1 MLYSNNSIV
10 VTGSSGFVGRK
21 LVLTLI
27 NQGYNV
33 IGIDT
38 HRNSDLD
45 CKQLEL
51 DLAEDDFFLELP
63 KNAIFIHL
71 AALSTD
77 STCREDPITAIDANL
92 CATIRVLENA
102 KKANAAHFIFASS
115 EWVYPESNSIIDQ
128 KESDSLELES
138 LNSLYAMTK
147 LFGESLVRLNS
158 TVNYTILRFGIVYG
172 PRLSPG
178 SAVESIALK
187 VFLNE
192 EISVGSEST
201 SRRFVYIDDL
211 VNGIIST
218 LKSNSRNIS
227 RKIFNLAG
235 PELVSLARIVQTS
248 NSVLNKNAKIIS
260 NNQIP
265 SIRNP
270 LIDEALLNLGWHPK
284 VDLSSGIREC
294 LSLMTKSRG
303 MEADS

>member
-1 MLYSNNSIV
+1 M
-10 VTGSSGFVGRK
+10 
-21 LVLTLI
+21 
-27 NQGYNV
+27 
-33 IGIDT
+33 
-38 HRNSDLD
+38 
-45 CKQLEL
+45 
-51 DLAEDDFFLELP
+51 
-63 KNAIFIHL
+63 
-71 AALSTD
+71 
-77 STCREDPITAIDANL
+77 
-92 CATIRVLENA
+92 
-102 KKANAAHFIFASS
+102 
-115 EWVYPESNSIIDQ
+115 DQ
-128 KESDSLELES
+128 KESDSLKLES

-147 LFGESLVRLNS
+147 LFGESLIRLNS

-211 VNGIIST
+211 VNGIICT
-218 LKSNSRNIS
+218 LKSDSKNIS

-235 PELVSLARIVQTS
+235 PELVSLGRIVQIS

-303 MEADS
+303 MKSDS